1 MVLYSKYTVENNSFI
16 KLTLAKK
23 TSRLC
28 RLTSM
33 LREYP

>member
-1 MVLYSKYTVENNSFI
+1 MVLYSKYTVENNSLI

-23 TSRLC
+23 ASRLC
-28 RLTSM
+28 RLTST